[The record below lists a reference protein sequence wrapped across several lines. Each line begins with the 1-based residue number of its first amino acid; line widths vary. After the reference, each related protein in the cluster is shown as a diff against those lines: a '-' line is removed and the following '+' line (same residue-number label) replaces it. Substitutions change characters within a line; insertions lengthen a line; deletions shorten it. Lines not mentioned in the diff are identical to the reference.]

1 MFLPI
6 LINGAGI
13 AAISVSSVVVVA
25 GIIVGVIL
33 LHKHHFSSA
42 STNLRKTYSE
52 IHFRLTNNC
61 DTSLKRL
68 EVLGQNSPYY
78 KNIYDEKQKQYREIV
93 DRKDKRI
100 SEDLDNLE
108 ALVKGKN
115 YKQVRE
121 KEGDINRD
129 LVTFNKSVSAFAS
142 DLSTLLQED
151 DVINSSSVPVKAKH
165 REVENF
171 YNEHKNELKGS
182 GKSFEFIIS
191 DSKAKLENFKKLTDE
206 AKYPEAKAILEE
218 LNQILT
224 ATTEVMDQ
232 LPLLEASIY
241 TVLPNKITDLN
252 ETYREMKEENYVID
266 FLNVDA
272 KVNQMT
278 NDIEVLK
285 DKVEYL
291 DLSGVKDK
299 VDEIQSEITDLNAA
313 FEEEKIAKINFLN
326 AHSTMDDSTYDDEKR
341 YSRLMLELPK
351 YQQVYLLNQKY
362 VDQMQTLKTDIE
374 NIGILKRQLDSY
386 LDTSNRQ
393 PYTLI
398 MKKATEMR
406 TEMTK
411 CERTMKDYENYIAS
425 LKQSTE
431 DIYEGLRQAVVDIVK
446 TRNKIRVLY
455 IDDFLKSSDLKINRL
470 LAVIKDI
477 SDQLQVLPI
486 DVNSILSS
494 YNSFHDDCTVFLDDC
509 NKRLEEAYK
518 AEQTIVYANAYR
530 MDYTDCDKLVSEA
543 ENAYFESDFSRAYSK
558 AVEAN
563 QSFNKTLSEQPQ

>member
-6 LINGAGI
+6 LMNGASI
-13 AAISVSSVVVVA
+13 AAISVSSLVLVA
-25 GIIVGVIL
+25 GIVVGIIL
-33 LHKHHFSSA
+33 LHKHRFSSA
-42 STNLRKTYSE
+42 STNLRNTYTE

-61 DTSLKRL
+61 ATSLKRL
-68 EVLGQNSPYY
+68 EVLGQNSDYY
-78 KNIYDEKQKQYREIV
+78 KNIYADRQKQYQEIME
-93 DRKDKRI
+93 RKDKSI
-100 SEDLDNLE
+100 SQFLDSLDE
-108 ALVKGKN
+108 LVKNKD
-115 YKQVRE
+115 YKRVHE
-121 KEGDINRD
+121 IEGDISRD
-129 LVTFNKSVSAFAS
+129 LVTFNKAVSTFAS

-151 DVINSSSVPVKAKH
+151 DVTNSSSVPVKAKH
-165 REVENF
+165 RQVETF

-182 GKSFEFIIS
+182 GKSFEYIIA
-191 DSKAKLENFKKLTDE
+191 DSKAKLEKFQTLTNE
-206 AKYPEAKAILEE
+206 AKYPEAKDVLKE
-218 LNQILT
+218 LDQILT
-224 ATTEVMDQ
+224 ATVEVMDQ

-241 TVLPNKITDLN
+241 TVLPNKISDLI
-252 ETYREMKEENYVID
+252 ETYRQMKEENYVID
-266 FLNVDA
+266 FLHVDE
-272 KVNQMT
+272 KVDQMKQ
-278 NDIEVLK
+278 DIEVLK
-285 DKVEYL
+285 GKVEYL
-291 DLSGVKDK
+291 DLGGVKDK

-341 YSRLMLELPK
+341 YSKLMLSLPK

-362 VDQMQTLKTDIE
+362 VDQMQSLKTDIE

-411 CERTMKDYENYIAS
+411 CERTMKDYEGYVNS

-431 DIYEGLRQAVVDIVK
+431 EIYQGLRQAVVDIVK
-446 TRNKIRVLY
+446 TRNKIRMLG

-470 LAVIKDI
+470 LAVVKDI
-477 SDQLQVLPI
+477 SDKLQVLPL
-486 DVNSILSS
+486 DVTDLLTN
-494 YNSFHDDCTVFLDDC
+494 YNSFHDDCTVFLSDS

-518 AEQTIVYANAYR
+518 AEQAIVYANAYR

-543 ENAYFESDFSRAYSK
+543 ERAYFESDFSRAYSK
-558 AVEAN
+558 AIEAN
-563 QSFNKTLSEQPQ
+563 QSFNKTLSAQQ

>member
-6 LINGAGI
+6 LMNGASI
-13 AAISVSSVVVVA
+13 AAISVSSLVLVA
-25 GIIVGVIL
+25 GIVVGIIL
-33 LHKHHFSSA
+33 LHKHRFSSA
-42 STNLRKTYSE
+42 STNLRNTYTE

-61 DTSLKRL
+61 ATSLKRL
-68 EVLGQNSPYY
+68 EVLGQNSDYY
-78 KNIYDEKQKQYREIV
+78 KNIYADRQKQYQEIME
-93 DRKDKRI
+93 RKDKSI
-100 SEDLDNLE
+100 SQFLDSLDE
-108 ALVKGKN
+108 LVKNKD
-115 YKQVRE
+115 YKRVHE
-121 KEGDINRD
+121 IEGDISRD
-129 LVTFNKSVSAFAS
+129 LVTFNKAVSTFAS

-151 DVINSSSVPVKAKH
+151 DVTNSSSVPVKAKH
-165 REVENF
+165 RQVETF

-182 GKSFEFIIS
+182 GKSFEYIIA
-191 DSKAKLENFKKLTDE
+191 DSKAKLEKFLTLTNE
-206 AKYPEAKAILEE
+206 AKYPEAKDVLKE
-218 LNQILT
+218 LDQILT
-224 ATTEVMDQ
+224 ATVEVMDQ

-241 TVLPNKITDLN
+241 TVLPNKISDLI
-252 ETYREMKEENYVID
+252 ETYRQMKEENYVID
-266 FLNVDA
+266 FLHVDE
-272 KVNQMT
+272 KVDQMKQ
-278 NDIEVLK
+278 DIEVLK

-291 DLSGVKDK
+291 DLGGVKDK

-341 YSRLMLELPK
+341 YSKLMLSLPK

-362 VDQMQTLKTDIE
+362 VDQMQSLKTDIE

-411 CERTMKDYENYIAS
+411 CERTMKDYEGYVNS

-431 DIYEGLRQAVVDIVK
+431 EIYQGLRQAVVDIVK
-446 TRNKIRVLY
+446 TRNKIRMLG

-470 LAVIKDI
+470 LAVVKDI
-477 SDQLQVLPI
+477 SDKLQVLPL
-486 DVNSILSS
+486 DVTDLLTN
-494 YNSFHDDCTVFLDDC
+494 YNSFHDDCTVFLSDS

-518 AEQTIVYANAYR
+518 AEQAIVYANAYR

-543 ENAYFESDFSRAYSK
+543 ERAYFESDFSRAYSK
-558 AVEAN
+558 AIEAN
-563 QSFNKTLSEQPQ
+563 QSFNKTLSAQQ